1 MLDGLRDGTG
11 RPLPGAPSTA
21 AAPHALSCAGD
32 AGVMVCVGLSAVA
45 VRADGRAALVAHSVG
60 AAHRRDSVYTRVW
73 RSTVELPNAATLP
86 ASGSPNAVRPPRPR
100 AAPTAVWSEPE
111 GEKRTAYCVVGREA
125 PDREQQRRP
134 ALRAVQLEALR
145 WR

>member
-1 MLDGLRDGTG
+1 
-11 RPLPGAPSTA
+11 
-21 AAPHALSCAGD
+21 
-32 AGVMVCVGLSAVA
+32 MVCVGLSAVA
-45 VRADGRAALVAHSVG
+45 VRADGRATLVAHSVG

-100 AAPTAVWSEPE
+100 AAPTAVVVGAGRREAH
-111 GEKRTAYCVVGREA
+111 GHCVVGREA

>member
-1 MLDGLRDGTG
+1 
-11 RPLPGAPSTA
+11 
-21 AAPHALSCAGD
+21 
-32 AGVMVCVGLSAVA
+32 MVCVGLSAVA